1 MRTDIQR
8 ALSGVPVAAPPQP
21 TEMYS
26 PGTQRMGPNTMMAG
40 APPTGTISPYGPDED
55 GYGGGNGRRK
65 ALWWILGS
73 IAAILIIVIAY
84 LLLNGGGGKTDA
96 VPSVVGMTQSAAEK
110 AVAKAGLTSK
120 VVKAPSSTYKKGQVI
135 STSPPFGTK
144 VAPNSVVT
152 LKVSA
157 GPKQIAM
164 PKVTGLSEGAAQS
177 KLQNFHVVTKTAP
190 NSTEPAGTV
199 ARQSPAPGT
208 PLLPNST
215 VTIYVSGGGT
225 QVQDTVG
232 DPQATAVSIL
242 QNQGFKVKVITA
254 AGPASA
260 TPGNVFNQNPSSGT
274 LPQGSTVT
282 IYVASTPT
290 PTLTPTTAPP
300 TPTPSATTPTP
311 TPSGTAPSGA
321 ARTTT
326 RTPRL

>member
-8 ALSGVPVAAPPQP
+8 ALSGVPVAAPPQA

-40 APPTGTISPYGPDED
+40 APPTGTISPYGTDED
-55 GYGGGNGRRK
+55 GYGGGSGRRK
-65 ALWWILGS
+65 ALWWILG
-73 IAAILIIVIAY
+73 AVGAILIVVIAY
-84 LLLNGGGGKTDA
+84 LLLNGGGGKTNA
-96 VPSVVGMTQSAAEK
+96 VPSVVGLTQSAAEK

-120 VVKAPSSTYKKGQVI
+120 VVKAPSPTVKKGQVI

-144 VAPNSVVT
+144 VAPGSVVT

-199 ARQSPAPGT
+199 VRQSPTPGT
-208 PLLPNST
+208 LLLPNST

-242 QNQGFKVKVITA
+242 QNQGFKVHVITA
-254 AGPASA
+254 AGPSSA

-290 PTLTPTTAPP
+290 PTPSATTPTP

-311 TPSGTAPSGA
+311 TPTATAPTAGTNS
-321 ARTTT
+321 